1 MQNFLEERTEYIQ
14 WHPRFNLY
22 ILENKDLLL
31 FGEVEQFLLKAN
43 DFPGF
48 HLINEQKDK
57 INVSSMLQVME
68 PAEKNLFIYQAE
80 QLTTLKLLIK
90 GCSNTINSIKGK
102 YVQPSD
108 KIFELPI
115 YPIETEIISINQTM
129 RMYWLSLLSIKD
141 RQEIKNMVF
150 GEMPYFSPSFIDI
163 VFVDDFLDG
172 RISNISFKE
181 KFMVIK
187 ISGDIIKILPV
198 FSKESFSIFTKVQR
212 RILKNQPIKEALK
225 KKFSKQTSS
234 YKFRKNRNFN
244 NDQIE
249 ILRSII
255 LEQLNSPGNSTS
267 LITYNLITNK
277 TEKHPIDKTLTNI
290 DDIANQLHSPL
301 LLRNRKVFYTED
313 GGSRICTPKETLE
326 KLLPLISAE
335 TGIINRIEKIPSETN
350 TQIQIFRTG
359 YYKSFTNTDFQ
370 FNIVDFVQ
378 TSLGKGV
385 SIQQSKVSA
394 LSESIERYNALYQPD
409 IPLYKISLSSLLKL
423 NYRAISFH
431 ELSPYSDRQ
440 YLQFTGKEFPSSK
453 LKHAVRRYTNEK
465 IYWLPVWSLSKKENV
480 YIPLTCCFSNL
491 PFKDVQFGKWNSNGC
506 AAGNVVE
513 EAVLQGLFELIE
525 RDATAIWWYNKIT
538 CPVFKLTRIDASA
551 LEKFK
556 KSMKNY
562 NFWIL
567 DITNDIG
574 IPVMVGV
581 AKDKTSGKFTLG
593 FGCHLIPELAA
604 QRALTELCQLIPI
617 RNTHTAPFAFNA
629 IQDEA
634 FLYGEN
640 TNSKKEYS
648 LEYKNDLKTNIEI
661 IVAHFQKLDL
671 EVLVL
676 NYSRNSIPL
685 STVKVFVPGLCH
697 IWPQLANRRLYE
709 VPVLLGCLSR
719 QKTEETLNC
728 QELYI

>member
-1 MQNFLEERTEYIQ
+1 MQSFLEERTEYIQ

-57 INVSSMLQVME
+57 TSVSSILQAME
-68 PAEKNLFIYQAE
+68 PAEKNLFIYQVA
-80 QLTTLKLLIK
+80 QLTTSKLLIK

-141 RQEIKNMVF
+141 RQEIKNKVF

-172 RISNISFKE
+172 RITNLPFKE
-181 KFMVIK
+181 KFMVVK
-187 ISGDIIKILPV
+187 ISGDIVKILPV
-198 FSKESFSIFTKVQR
+198 FSKESFSLFTKVQR
-212 RILKNQPIKEALK
+212 RISKNQPIKEALK
-225 KKFSKQTSS
+225 KKFPKQKSS

-244 NDQIE
+244 KDQIE

-255 LEQLNSPGNSTS
+255 LEQLNSLASTS

-277 TEKHPIDKTLTNI
+277 TEKHPIDKTLTNN

-313 GGSRICTPKETLE
+313 GGSRICTPQETLE

-335 TGIINRIEKIPSETN
+335 TGIINRIEKIPSEIN

-359 YYKSFTNTDFQ
+359 HYKFFTNTDFQ
-370 FNIVDFVQ
+370 FNIADFVQ

-385 SIQQSKVSA
+385 SVLQSKVSA
-394 LSESIERYNALYQPD
+394 LSESIERYNALYQQD
-409 IPLYKISLSSLLKL
+409 IPLYRKALSEIKALG
-423 NYRAISFH
+423 YRTYNFH
-431 ELSPYSDRQ
+431 EIAPFSEQQ
-440 YLQFTGKEFPSSK
+440 YIEFESNHQNSK
-453 LKHAVRRYTNEK
+453 LKQAVFRYNNEK
-465 IYWLPVWSLSKKENV
+465 IHWLPVWSLTKKEHV
-480 YIPLTCCFSNL
+480 YFPLVHCFSNI
-491 PFKDVQFGKWNSNGC
+491 PFQDSRFGKWNSNGC
-506 AAGNVVE
+506 AAGNVLE

-525 RDATAIWWYNKIT
+525 RDATAIWWYNKVT
-538 CPVFKLTRIDASA
+538 CPIFKLTSIDASA

-567 DITNDIG
+567 DITNDLG
-574 IPVMVGV
+574 IPTMVGI

-617 RNTHTAPFAFNA
+617 RNTQTAPFDFNA
-629 IQDEA
+629 IEDGA
-634 FLYGEN
+634 FLYGVN

-648 LEYKNDLKTNIEI
+648 LEYKNDLKTNIKTI
-661 IVAHFQKLDL
+661 LTHFQKLDL

-697 IWPQLANRRLYE
+697 IWPQLANNRLYK
-709 VPVLLGCLSR
+709 VPKTLGWLSQ
-719 QKTEETLNC
+719 QKTEEELNS
-728 QELYI
+728 QGLYV